1 MTHVE
6 QSDPPERWWLGALA
20 AVALL
25 IGVDVVVDYTEGHSV
40 HIVLE
45 IVAMLVVLTV
55 VGAMMH
61 RRELRIG
68 NLARDLTRSRRE
80 AERWRA
86 EAEHALKGLG
96 AAIDAQFDRW
106 ELTPAERE
114 VGLLLL
120 KGLSLRDVAGA
131 RGTSERTARDQA
143 RAIYRKAGL
152 AGRSELAAFFLEDL
166 LLPSGAAA
174 PALEG

>member
-1 MTHVE
+1 MSQAE
-6 QSDPPERWWLGALA
+6 QSDPPERWWLGALG

-25 IGVDVVVDYTEGHSV
+25 IAVDVVVDYSEGHSI

-45 IVAMLVVLTV
+45 LVAMSVVLSV

-68 NLARDLTRSRRE
+68 TLASHLTRSRRE

-86 EAEHALKGLG
+86 EAEHALEGL
-96 AAIDAQFDRW
+96 AVAIDAQFERW
-106 ELTPAERE
+106 ALTPAERE

-120 KGLSLRDVAGA
+120 KGLSLKEVAGA

-152 AGRSELAAFFLEDL
+152 SGRTELAAFFLEDL
-166 LLPSGAAA
+166 LLPSNTAAHDH
-174 PALEG
+174 PV